1 MSKNSSKI
9 GNLLNILAAI
19 LIASAVYQE
28 LKKPADERTWN
39 GKIANFIPYDLR
51 LPTVERLRERLWNPE
66 DSRIFTEHVFG
77 VGWAINF
84 HTVFR
89 KLSRSRKEPEKP
101 LPEDPD

>member
-9 GNLLNILAAI
+9 GNLVKISTAI

-39 GKIANFIPYDLR
+39 GKVANFIPYDFR
-51 LPTVERLRERLWNPE
+51 PPTVARLRERLWNPE
-66 DSRIFTEHVFG
+66 DPRIFTEHVFG

-89 KLSRSRKEPEKP
+89 KLIRSREEP
-101 LPEDPD
+101 D